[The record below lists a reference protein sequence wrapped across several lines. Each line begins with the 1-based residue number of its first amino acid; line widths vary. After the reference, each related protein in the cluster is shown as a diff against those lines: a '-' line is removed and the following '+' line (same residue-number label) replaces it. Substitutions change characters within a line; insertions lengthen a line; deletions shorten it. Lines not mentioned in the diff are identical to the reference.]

1 MTFYILIMAFNL
13 IIFNFELH
21 NYEYD
26 KYQKTDNKTD
36 GPGGGLLIWVWLV
49 CLFWWDIALPLSF
62 LSSLYKVIVLLLWVA
77 WIVLEVEPVDYLFL
91 WMLLFEFWKV
101 QHVSIMNVC
110 IISKD
115 QGRFDSSVH

>member
-1 MTFYILIMAFNL
+1 MLTFYILIMAFNL

-36 GPGGGLLIWVWLV
+36 GPGGGLLIWIWLV

-62 LSSLYKVIVLLLWVA
+62 LSSLYCFYELLELFWR
-77 WIVLEVEPVDYLFL
+77 WKPLKPVDYLFL